1 MPRDTLS
8 PKGKRGRPRKN
19 PPPIETKKPSVEV
32 TLTDVNEVNSN
43 VVGDIE
49 NPIKTVTVNESPTD
63 KSVESSQPS
72 QKKKSPTIDPNQIC
86 MACGNII
93 SDTPNKLELSMWLDA
108 PSYKFNTKLNDKGK
122 IILCHKCE
130 KHLIEAID
138 KELKKM
144 GCKQK
149 FELTE
154 EKEMEPYPKPNPNA
168 FQTFIDKNRENSKE

>member
-1 MPRDTLS
+1 MPRDALS

-19 PPPIETKKPSVEV
+19 PLPVEAENLSV
-32 TLTDVNEVNSN
+32 EVNSN
-43 VVGDIE
+43 VVG
-49 NPIKTVTVNESPTD
+49 NTESPNENTTD
-63 KSVESSQPS
+63 KSVETVTVNLQPV
-72 QKKKSPTIDPNQIC
+72 QKKKSLAVDPNQIC
-86 MACGNII
+86 MACGSII
-93 SDTPNKLELSMWLDA
+93 PDTPNKLELSMWLDA

-149 FELTE
+149 FETQPE
-154 EKEMEPYPKPNPNA
+154 
-168 FQTFIDKNRENSKE
+168 